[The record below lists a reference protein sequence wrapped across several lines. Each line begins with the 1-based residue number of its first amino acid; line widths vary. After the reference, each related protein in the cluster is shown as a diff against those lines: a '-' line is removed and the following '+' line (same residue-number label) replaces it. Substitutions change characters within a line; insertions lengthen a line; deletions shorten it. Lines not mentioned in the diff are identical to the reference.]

1 MYTLILSISCSVAV
15 SVLLKMARS
24 RQIQVDQAIAFN
36 YVMAGSLCWLLL
48 GPQPSALFTDASRW
62 PLLIALGILLPSI
75 FLVMAKAVEHAGIVL
90 SDVAQRLSLLLPLM
104 AAFTLFGESASQGK
118 LLGIAV
124 ALCALAALLWR
135 PRDQSAVAASNAERQ
150 LASPARTRA
159 SSHASRSTSANA
171 LSSARTPR
179 NGRLGVILLLGVWFG
194 YGTIDILFKQMAK
207 TGSAFPTT
215 LLGSFVLAG
224 LVSFVYLIA
233 RRTDWSKRS
242 VVAGLALGLL
252 NFGNIYFYVRA
263 HQVYSENPTLVFSAM
278 NIGVISLGTLIGA
291 GVFRERIHWVN
302 AAGVALAILAIFIL
316 FPR

>member
-48 GPQPSALFTDASRW
+48 GPRPGDLLAESTPWA
-62 PLLIALGILLPSI
+62 LLIALGILLPSV
-75 FLVMAKAVEHAGIVL
+75 FLIMAKAVQQAGIVL
-90 SDVAQRLSLLLPLM
+90 SDVAQRLSLLLPLI
-104 AAFTLFGESASQGK
+104 AAFTVFGETATGSK

-124 ALCALAALLWR
+124 ALCALGALLWR
-135 PRDQSAVAASNAERQ
+135 PGKRSDADTSS
-150 LASPARTRA
+150 TRA
-159 SSHASRSTSANA
+159 GLLTAA
-171 LSSARTPR
+171 
-179 NGRLGVILLLGVWFG
+179 LLLGVWFG

-207 TGSAFPTT
+207 AGSAFPTT
-215 LLGSFVLAG
+215 LLGAFMLAG
-224 LVSFVYLIA
+224 VVSFSYLIIRGSA
-233 RRTDWSKRS
+233 WSVRS
-242 VVAGLALGLL
+242 MAAGLLLGLL

-263 HQVYSENPTLVFSAM
+263 HQVYSDNPTLVFSAM
-278 NIGVISLGTLIGA
+278 NIGVISLGTLVGA

-302 AAGVALAILAIFIL
+302 GLGVALAIAAIFIL